1 MKREKF
7 FYKIYKLSSTFI
19 YIQSN
24 KKVNI
29 MKYNSWN
36 KLYGGVAKL
45 QYDKKRLEDLGWTI
59 EDWQIEDLTEKVLYL
74 QHRELTRDYFVD
86 LMESLIEV
94 ESYFRELEKQLEDI
108 FSDSS
113 VIFNSHSDDIVDGCQ
128 DELDYKDDTIA
139 YYYYDCDHE
148 TAEIEYNGVTE
159 KITSF
164 EELYDYILKHKNDG
178 KPVENPL
185 DNFKKQLENL

>member
-1 MKREKF
+1 
-7 FYKIYKLSSTFI
+7 
-19 YIQSN
+19 
-24 KKVNI
+24 

-139 YYYYDCDHE
+139 YYFYDCDHDE
-148 TAEIEYNGVTE
+148 AEIEYNGVTE
-159 KITSF
+159 KITNF